1 MKKGSFLIALF
12 FLSATFLYATTQR
25 NVEYTGER
33 IEIKTSTGETTE
45 VTFPSDIKNIITAI
59 PQNQLSLESSAKHL
73 YIQPIYA
80 PEGSL
85 FVITMNNN
93 VSYPLF
99 IKNVLPEEMDVK
111 VIIKGGKEEMKTKI
125 EIGEETNI
133 VDYIRMLITGEFG
146 SSPRVVK
153 SEKIIFKDERIE
165 LSLFKTY
172 IWTLYTGYL
181 CKAKNISKEAIV
193 IPVQQIYLPKL
204 LAVSSDKDVL
214 DPGESTNLYLLVGN

>member
-1 MKKGSFLIALF
+1 MKKISFLIILF
-12 FLSATFLYATTQR
+12 FLLTTFLYATTQR
-25 NVEYTGER
+25 DVEYTGER

-59 PQNQLSLESSAKHL
+59 SQNQVSLESSTNHL
-73 YIQPIYA
+73 YIQPISA
-80 PEGSL
+80 PEGNL
-85 FVITMNNN
+85 FVITENN
-93 VSYPLF
+93 VSYPFF

-111 VIIKGGKEEMKTKI
+111 VIIKGGKEEMKTKT

-133 VDYIRMLITGEFG
+133 VDYIRMLITGEIG
-146 SSPRVVK
+146 SSPKVVK

-165 LSLFKTY
+165 LTLFRTY

-193 IPVQQIYLPKL
+193 IPIQQIYLPKL
-204 LAVSSDKDVL
+204 WAVSSDKDVL
-214 DPGESTNLYLLVGN
+214 NPGESTNLYLLVGN